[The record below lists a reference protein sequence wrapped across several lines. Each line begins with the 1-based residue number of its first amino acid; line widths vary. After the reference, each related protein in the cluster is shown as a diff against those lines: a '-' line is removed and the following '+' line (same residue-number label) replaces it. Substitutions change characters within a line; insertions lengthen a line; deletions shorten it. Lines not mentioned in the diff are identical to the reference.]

1 MHMQKKNHH
10 LLGMLLGTW
19 VFLKTWPMFLETL
32 LMFPHAEEEPPPA
45 GDVAGDMGV
54 SQNLA
59 DVPGDLA
66 DVPDDLLGDLADV
79 PNDIFG
85 DLGGGVP
92 DACAQSDVEASLPD
106 VPEVSNS
113 HGFVKEGNFEASDE
127 EPESKSV
134 VANTL
139 DVATADGFDLAE
151 PASSSAAAPSIP
163 DALALQDQKSTTRHL
178 LWHKRPL
185 QDAA

>member
-1 MHMQKKNHH
+1 
-10 LLGMLLGTW
+10 
-19 VFLKTWPMFLETL
+19 
-32 LMFPHAEEEPPPA
+32 
-45 GDVAGDMGV
+45 MGV

-66 DVPDDLLGDLADV
+66 DVPNDLLGDLADV

-92 DACAQSDVEASLPD
+92 DACAQSDVEANLPD

-113 HGFVKEGNFEASDE
+113 HGSVKEGNFEASDE
-127 EPESKSV
+127 EPESKLV

-163 DALALQDQKSTTRHL
+163 DGVVVPAHSIGAARPKVHHTQSALAQAAPPGCSVILNCDLALIPKSVSHT
-178 LWHKRPL
+178 
-185 QDAA
+185 